1 MKKQL
6 SIGFAV
12 ALSAIILTNTTHADT
27 SASLDELSY
36 NPSSPSIER
45 NLQNSYLDA
54 LRLRYKNMYNRIRH
68 HRDYYNS
75 FVQDDRMEALKKDNH
90 IEGNL
95 GSDMNR
101 EGEME
106 QDKDRVRTVDQNRVQ
121 AVNAKQTFRKAAIN
135 YYVDGGDGY
144 TDANTMEMGNV
155 DGMTNVVPR
164 RKMVDE
170 MYKMEVGITTLST
183 RDMIRNLGVRRGNTG
198 IVKRA
203 TYYKG
208 GFNDRMLSP
217 YMSTKWMD

>member
-1 MKKQL
+1 MKKLISTGMALTMCLTVFGGTADAYTATMDSLNQA
-6 SIGFAV
+6 SSVSV
-12 ALSAIILTNTTHADT
+12 AQTRQA
-27 SASLDELSY
+27 
-36 NPSSPSIER
+36 
-45 NLQNSYLDA
+45 SYLDA
-54 LRLRYKNMYNRIRH
+54 LRLRYKNMYNRMRH
-68 HRDYYNS
+68 NRDYYNS
-75 FVQDDRMEALKKDNH
+75 FVQDERMENVKKDNH
-90 IEGNL
+90 VQGNL
-95 GSDMNR
+95 SSDMNR

-106 QDKDRVRTVDQNRVQ
+106 QDKDRVRTVDENRVQ

-144 TDANTMEMGNV
+144 TDSSAMEMGNV
-155 DGMTNVVPR
+155 DGMNNTVSR
-164 RKMVDE
+164 RKSIND

-198 IVKRA
+198 ITKRN

>member
-1 MKKQL
+1 MKKL
-6 SIGFAV
+6 ISTGIALTLCFAV
-12 ALSAIILTNTTHADT
+12 LGESADAYTATKDSLNQ
-27 SASLDELSY
+27 ASTVSV
-36 NPSSPSIER
+36 NQSR
-45 NLQNSYLDA
+45 QASYLNA
-54 LRLRYKNMYNRIRH
+54 LRLRYKNMYNRMRH

-75 FVQDDRMEALKKDNH
+75 FVQDNRMEAVKKDNH

-106 QDKDRVRTVDQNRVQ
+106 QDKDRVRTVDRNRIQ
-121 AVNAKQTFRKAAIN
+121 AVNSKQTFRKAAIN
-135 YYVDGGDGY
+135 YYIDGGDGY

-155 DGMTNVVPR
+155 NGMTNVVPR
-164 RKMVDE
+164 RKMVNE

-183 RDMIRNLGVRRGNTG
+183 RDMIRNLGIRRGNTG
-198 IVKRA
+198 ITKRA

-208 GFNDRMLSP
+208 GFNDRMISP